1 MITILSEVLAFEED
15 LAGYVTYIFRNI
27 ESKDT
32 FTEYVMCTKYP
43 NWNCGDIKIGD
54 IGFLTFEEHIAGLD
68 KWFDGREYH
77 YYNYTGIQLIKFIK
91 KQDKPSQQIIL

>member
-32 FTEYVMCTKYP
+32 INYLR
-43 NWNCGDIKIGD
+43 NCSK
-54 IGFLTFEEHIAGLD
+54 
-68 KWFDGREYH
+68 
-77 YYNYTGIQLIKFIK
+77 QLVNNIMKFVNE
-91 KQDKPSQQIIL
+91 

>member
-1 MITILSEVLAFEED
+1 MITILSEVLTFEED

-43 NWNCGDIKIGD
+43 NWDCGDIKIGD